1 MYGDAYC
8 AEQSVNR
15 FGPLI
20 TTDGAFLRAD
30 YLNWNTK
37 TEKYQLLGAPVAN
50 NPNPAVPF
58 TIFAPGTSTPVGFGS
73 VPTNNGID
81 FSGQNGIRV
90 TGGVSFLNGGSL
102 EASAFFLG
110 RRQSGYTVPLGQPVQ
125 TTILLFGLFP
135 FPGPV
140 LPNVLA
146 TSTLANG
153 QVSDHLFL
161 YNQSFSVQAL
171 SQIWGGDMTYLMDY
185 DVSGPLQFRPLIG
198 ARYINFTERLTQVG
212 VFADQFLGTPP
223 FASTIQSLA
232 INNLWGAQVGF
243 RSSFVSKYVE
253 FGVTPKLLLLG
264 NTMVSTV
271 RANQFRSIT
280 DPASEQTD
288 VTNKFTF
295 GSDLEG
301 FASINITPSFSIRA
315 GYNFMWFN
323 TVSRPTRNIVY
334 DDRGP
339 AVPAIGEKT
348 FFQSVIIHGA
358 SFGGELRF

>member
-8 AEQSVNR
+8 AEASVNR
-15 FGPLI
+15 FGPLV

-37 TEKYQLLGAPVAN
+37 SEKYQLLGAPVAN
-50 NPNPAVPF
+50 NENPAVPF
-58 TIFAPGTSTPVGFGS
+58 TFLAPGTTTPIGFGS

-81 FSGQNGIRV
+81 LSGQNGIRV
-90 TGGVSFLNGGSL
+90 TGGVSFINGGSI

-110 RRQSGYTVPLGQPVQ
+110 RRQSGFTIPLGQPVQ
-125 TTILLFGLFP
+125 TTTLLFGIFP
-135 FPGPV
+135 IPGPV
-140 LPNVLA
+140 VPNSMA
-146 TSTLANG
+146 TSTLFNG
-153 QVSDHLFL
+153 QVSDHLFI
-161 YNQSFSVQAL
+161 YNQSFTETVL
-171 SQIWGGDMTYLMDY
+171 SQLWGGDITYFMDY
-185 DVSGPLQFRPLIG
+185 DIAGPLQLRPLIG

-212 VFADQFLGTPP
+212 VFADPFLGTPP

-243 RSSFVSKYVE
+243 RSSFVTKWVE
-253 FGVTPKLLLLG
+253 IGVTPKLLLLG

-271 RANQFRSIT
+271 RSNQFRST
-280 DPASEQTD
+280 FDPPSEQTD

-301 FASINITPSFSIRA
+301 YATLNLTPSFSLRA

-339 AVPAIGEKT
+339 AVPVIGEKT

-358 SFGGELRF
+358 SFGAELRF